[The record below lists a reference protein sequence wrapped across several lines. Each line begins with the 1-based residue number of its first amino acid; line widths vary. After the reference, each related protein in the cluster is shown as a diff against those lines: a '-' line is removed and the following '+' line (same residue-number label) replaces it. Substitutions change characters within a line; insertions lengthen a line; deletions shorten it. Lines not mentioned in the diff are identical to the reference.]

1 MQTHTAIPRP
11 PLVIRLADPLA
22 RRLLA
27 SGMPMGPNTLLTV
40 RGRASGQPRSVGVAI
55 VEIGDRR
62 WIVGAY
68 GDVHWVRNLRA
79 AREAEILVA
88 GKALP
93 VRALEYSAA
102 EAAAWIR
109 GTLTPYIQGLPW
121 ARRIVSATFARA
133 ILADPESAALDHPV
147 FELHVIT

>member
-11 PLVIRLADPLA
+11 PLIIRLVDPLA

-27 SGMPMGPNTLLTV
+27 KGMPMGPNTLLTV
-40 RGRASGQPRSVGVAI
+40 RGRTSGEPRSVGVAV

-79 AREAEILVA
+79 AGAAEILVA
-88 GKALP
+88 GQALH
-93 VRALEYSAA
+93 VQAREYSPA
-102 EAAAWIR
+102 EAASWIR
-109 GTLTPYIQGLPW
+109 GTLAPWVESLPW
-121 ARRIVSATFARA
+121 ARRVASGIFARA
-133 ILADPESAALDHPV
+133 ILADPDAAALDHPV
-147 FELHVIT
+147 FELRRT

>member
-11 PLVIRLADPLA
+11 PLIIRLLDPLA

-40 RGRASGQPRSVGVAI
+40 RGRVSGEPRSVGIAV

-79 AREAEILVA
+79 AGEAHILVA
-88 GKALP
+88 GRALH
-93 VRALEYSAA
+93 VRAREYSAA
-102 EAAAWIR
+102 EAATWIR
-109 GTLTPYIQGLPW
+109 STLAPYIQSLPW
-121 ARRIVSATFARA
+121 ARRVVSAIFARA
-133 ILADPESAALDHPV
+133 MLADPEGAALELPV
-147 FELHVIT
+147 FELHAI